1 MSSGITGQYSTNFG
15 WAYNAAMNTT
25 ARPSLLPVG
34 IGLIAVAGVMLWA
47 VRTNDPAP
55 VASAIPAAT
64 QPPDV
69 IEVRAVLE
77 LPTATATPIP
87 TMEPTHEPTTDVT
100 INYCGTV
107 TPGAL
112 CQLPPLS
119 TATATPYPLCS
130 EASPGQWCR
139 QDDL

>member
-1 MSSGITGQYSTNFG
+1 MKTVMVPLSIAYLLGIT
-15 WAYNAAMNTT
+15 
-25 ARPSLLPVG
+25 V
-34 IGLIAVAGVMLWA
+34 VVWA
-47 VRTNDPAP
+47 VRSLPETTTVQGIAAP
-55 VASAIPAAT
+55 VAT
-64 QPPDV
+64 HPPDV
-69 IEVRAVLE
+69 IEVRAILE

-100 INYCGTV
+100 LNYCGTV

-130 EASPGQWCR
+130 DANPGQWCR